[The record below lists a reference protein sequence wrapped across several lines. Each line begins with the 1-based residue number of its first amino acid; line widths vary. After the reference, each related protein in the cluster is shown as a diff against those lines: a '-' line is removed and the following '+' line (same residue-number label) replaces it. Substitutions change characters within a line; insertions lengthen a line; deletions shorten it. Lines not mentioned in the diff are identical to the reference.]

1 MNKAPR
7 QKRAEIQR
15 LTSISNLRTKQLS
28 GSVGKRGHEEP
39 DRIEHFDLELR
50 PSKLHDLKVGEFIS
64 GGDSMVAGFLDAI
77 AKVRQFKFHND
88 DDLYDR
94 LSRRFS
100 VVLLML
106 FTVVVSTK
114 QYVGDPIACFAPA
127 QFTGSHVEYA
137 NYICWISN
145 TYYVPF
151 ESTLP
156 SRHDERPKHIA
167 YYQWIPF
174 ILLLMSVLFYI
185 PSVLWHALATKTG
198 FDIANLVK
206 TLHSMEQLNPDIR
219 DRTLRYIA
227 KHIDRALEIQREM
240 GTGFFS
246 QFKRLMRRHCPV
258 FIIGRAQGNYLTF
271 VYLFVKLLYIANVI
285 GQLFLLN
292 IFMGSNYHGYGI
304 EVLRNLLSGREC
316 CRSARFPRVTM
327 CDFEIRTMADHI
339 HKHTIQCVLPVNL
352 FNEKIFIFIWFWLVI
367 VSILSSYGFIMC
379 VWQQILPFNREHFL
393 KKYLKIMN
401 RITRETFDRKL
412 FNTFSSKYLRH
423 DGVLVLRLV
432 AMNTNDVVMGEIMV
446 ALWDAFKRAQD
457 TDGVGLAG
465 HCGCCPFI
473 GGSCIHFDTVDGI
486 DVSWH
491 IPKPMHDKNHTRIC
505 RTRNGTFRLF
515 PQCATKQICFLSAPS
530 RIYTP
535 SCNTQM
541 AVAGPCKKAIKL
553 FTYDAKQRQCIP
565 FMYSGCGGTTNRF
578 YRQDK
583 CAELCIKRI

>member
-28 GSVGKRGHEEP
+28 GSVGKREHEEP

-64 GGDSMVAGFLDAI
+64 GGDSMVAGFLDAV
-77 AKVRQFKFHND
+77 AKVRQFRFHND

-100 VVLLML
+100 VILLML

-156 SRHDERPKHIA
+156 ARHDERPKHIA

-185 PSVLWHALATKTG
+185 PSVLWHAFSTKTG

-246 QFKRLMRRHCPV
+246 QFTRILRRHCPF

-271 VYLFVKLLYIANVI
+271 VYLFVKLLYITNVV

-304 EVLRNLLSGREC
+304 EVLKNLLSGREC

-367 VSILSSYGFIMC
+367 VSVLSSYGFLIC
-379 VWQQILPFNREHFL
+379 IWQQILPFNREHFL

-401 RITRETFDRKL
+401 RITRESFDRKL
-412 FNTFSSKYLRH
+412 FHTFSNKYLKP

-432 AMNTNDVVMGEIMV
+432 AINTNDVVMGEIMV
-446 ALWDAFKRAQD
+446 ALWDSFKRAQD
-457 TDGVGLAG
+457 ADG
-465 HCGCCPFI
+465 
-473 GGSCIHFDTVDGI
+473 GI
-486 DVSWH
+486 FV
-491 IPKPMHDKNHTRIC
+491 
-505 RTRNGTFRLF
+505 
-515 PQCATKQICFLSAPS
+515 
-530 RIYTP
+530 
-535 SCNTQM
+535 
-541 AVAGPCKKAIKL
+541 
-553 FTYDAKQRQCIP
+553 
-565 FMYSGCGGTTNRF
+565 
-578 YRQDK
+578 
-583 CAELCIKRI
+583 